1 MTKISNQYSLTN
13 ILTADLA
20 NSRLGIGL
28 SNPSTTLDV
37 VGTGTFSANVN
48 TGGTNIVHTIGESY
62 GGGIVFYVYD
72 GGKHGL
78 IAATSDQSTGAS
90 WYNTGYGAVNALS
103 DGINGG
109 MRNTTNAT
117 AVYQAGT
124 YAAQIC
130 ATYTGGNYADWYL
143 PSKYE
148 LNLLYLQKTVVGG
161 FTSNIYWSSLE
172 LSPYNARASS
182 QTFSNGT
189 QNNHDKSTAFYVRA
203 IRAF

>member
-37 VGTGTFSANVN
+37 VGTGTFSVNVN

-78 IAATSDQSTGAS
+78 IAATSDQSTGVIWNNGS
-90 WYNTGYGAVNALS
+90 SVDCNAVRN
-103 DGINGG
+103 GINGG
-109 MRNTTNAT
+109 MSNTERIIIK
-117 AVYQAGT
+117 QGGGT
-124 YAAQIC
+124 YAAQVC
-130 ATYTGGNYADWYL
+130 ANFGGSSYGDWYL
-143 PSKYE
+143 PSPIE
-148 LNLLYLQKTVVGG
+148 LNFLYLQRAAVGG
-161 FTSNIYWSSLE
+161 FTTNTYWSSRE
-172 LSPYNARASS
+172 PGDTGATAQN
-182 QTFSNGT
+182 FSNGVQSSFNKGNT
-189 QNNHDKSTAFYVRA
+189 FYVRA

>member
-78 IAATSDQSTGAS
+78 IAAPSDQSTGAS
-90 WYNTGYGAVNALS
+90 WYNTGYGAVNATAN
-103 DGINGG
+103 GINGG
-109 MRNTTNAT
+109 IRNTNNAT

-124 YAAQIC
+124 YAAQLC

-143 PSKYE
+143 PSRYE
-148 LNLLYLQKTVVGG
+148 LSLLYLQKTVVGG
-161 FTSNIYWSSLE
+161 FTDNRYWSSLE
-172 LSPYNARASS
+172 LSPPNARAASIW
-182 QTFSNGT
+182 FLNGV
-189 QNNHDKSTAFYVRA
+189 QADHDKSTAFYVRA